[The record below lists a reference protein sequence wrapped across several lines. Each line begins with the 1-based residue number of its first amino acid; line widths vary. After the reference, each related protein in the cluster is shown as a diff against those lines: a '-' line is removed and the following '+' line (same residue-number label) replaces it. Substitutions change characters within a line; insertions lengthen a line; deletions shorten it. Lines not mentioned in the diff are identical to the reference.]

1 MRMKVVVLGA
11 GESGIGAALLA
22 KQKGYDVFV
31 SDKSKI
37 IDIHKSELISNEI
50 DFEEETH
57 TLDKILSANIV
68 IKSPGIP
75 DKSPIIKKIKEH
87 NIELISEIEFAF
99 RFCKGKI
106 IGITGSNGKTTT
118 TLLTYHLLKNANLNV
133 ALGGNIGNSFAKLIL
148 NDTFDYYVLELSSF
162 QLDDITSFHP
172 YISLILNI
180 TPDHLDRYE
189 YDIHKYGLAKF
200 NINKYQNDEEFVIVN
215 KDDIV
220 TNELLSKLNL
230 NGNKTAISSENYGL
244 NNVVI
249 DDKNY
254 DLSTSVLKGPH
265 NMFNAACA
273 IKIAHLLNIPQEN
286 IQKSLTTFKN
296 APHRLELAAN
306 VNGVDYINDSKAT
319 NVDAVFYALS
329 AMTKPTILILGGLDK
344 GNDYNMIL
352 SLLKDKVKL
361 IIGLGVDNSKI
372 EHFCKENSINF
383 IDTNH
388 IEVAV
393 ATSFSNAIE
402 GDAVLL
408 SPACASFDLF
418 KNYED
423 RGNQFKDQVQKLLQ
437 PTLK

>member
-1 MRMKVVVLGA
+1 MKVVVLGA

>member
-1 MRMKVVVLGA
+1 MRIKVVVLGA

-37 IDIHKSELISNEI
+37 IEIHKSELISNEI

-99 RFCKGKI
+99 RFCNGKI